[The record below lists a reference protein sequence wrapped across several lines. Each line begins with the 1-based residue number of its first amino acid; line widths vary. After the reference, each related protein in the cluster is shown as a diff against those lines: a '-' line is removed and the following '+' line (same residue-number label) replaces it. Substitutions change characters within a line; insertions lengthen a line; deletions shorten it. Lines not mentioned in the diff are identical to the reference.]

1 MNGRKK
7 AVCLLGFTALCL
19 AGVAVSGAL
28 CHDMAGSTD
37 FSRRNLAP
45 CLEYP
50 FGTDWMGRDM
60 LKRTLAGLSLSLAVG
75 LLTATVSSV
84 LALILGIAAAMGERA
99 DAVISFVT
107 DLVMGIPHILLLLL
121 ISYAC
126 GKGFAGVVTG
136 IALTHWP
143 SLARVIR
150 AEVLGQKNS
159 DYVRIAQKLGT
170 GRLRIAL
177 VHMLPHLFPQFVV
190 GLVLMFPHAI
200 LHEASITFL
209 GFGLPSEQPA
219 IGGILSESMRYLI
232 TGKWWLA
239 AFPGLLLVCLVS
251 LFDLAGNALERLLN
265 PSSAQE

>member
-136 IALTHWP
+136 VALTHWP

-170 GRLRIAL
+170 GRC
-177 VHMLPHLFPQFVV
+177 F
-190 GLVLMFPHAI
+190 
-200 LHEASITFL
+200 
-209 GFGLPSEQPA
+209 
-219 IGGILSESMRYLI
+219 
-232 TGKWWLA
+232 
-239 AFPGLLLVCLVS
+239 
-251 LFDLAGNALERLLN
+251 
-265 PSSAQE
+265 